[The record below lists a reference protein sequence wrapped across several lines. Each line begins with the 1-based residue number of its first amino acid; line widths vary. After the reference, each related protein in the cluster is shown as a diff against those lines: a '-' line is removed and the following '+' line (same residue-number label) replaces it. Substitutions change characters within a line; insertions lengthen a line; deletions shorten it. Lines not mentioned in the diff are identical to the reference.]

1 MATTP
6 EAPWLSEEED
16 RTWRAVWALMTWLP
30 TRLDAQLR
38 AEAGMSLAEYNAL
51 SQISEAPERT
61 LRLGEL
67 AATANMTLSHLSR
80 VMTRMEKQGWVTRL
94 PDPQDG
100 RFTLGRLTEVG
111 WEQVARAAPGHV
123 RAVRRYVLD
132 DLTPAEVEDLG
143 GAAAVIARAVAAPQ
157 RLERP

>member
-38 AEAGMSLAEYNAL
+38 TEAGMSLAEYNAL

-67 AATANMTLSHLSR
+67 AVTANLTLSHLSR
-80 VMTRMEKQGWVTRL
+80 VMARMEKQGWVTRL
-94 PDPQDG
+94 PDPEDG
-100 RFTLGRLTEVG
+100 RFTLGRLTDAG
-111 WEQVARAAPGHV
+111 WGQVSRAAPGHV
-123 RAVRRYVLD
+123 RAVRRYVLEE
-132 DLTPAEVEDLG
+132 LSPEEVTALG
-143 GAAAVIARAVAAPQ
+143 GAAAIVARAVAPPS
-157 RLERP
+157 RR